1 MSSLEVH
8 LYKCCA
14 FQQLQRDSAFRMEN
28 AGWAA
33 QVSVSGLR
41 FRSLLLGETVSA
53 KSLFKGFI
61 SVVPK

>member
-14 FQQLQRDSAFRMEN
+14 FQQPQRDSAFRMEKVELVV
-28 AGWAA
+28 
-33 QVSVSGLR
+33 QVFISWLG
-41 FRSLLLGETVSA
+41 FRLPLPGETVSA

-61 SVVPK
+61 SVVLK